1 MKKTR
6 SKPRARRTGTAP
18 GRGERRSSRQGDP
31 QRRHGTGNGHGQGNG
46 HGSSRGPGHGNSRG
60 RGGAETVPEV
70 RSTRTRTGTFEDLFA
85 GMPKNVKAIGERLR
99 EIVMEVLPGSK
110 ETIYLGWK
118 IALYSDPS
126 EVCGI
131 QPVQS
136 KYCNL
141 YFSNGANMADPDGL
155 LEGTGKSIRHVKIR
169 ELEDLPIDGLMNL
182 IREAKKQAR

>member
-1 MKKTR
+1 V
-6 SKPRARRTGTAP
+6 
-18 GRGERRSSRQGDP
+18 
-31 QRRHGTGNGHGQGNG
+31 
-46 HGSSRGPGHGNSRG
+46 
-60 RGGAETVPEV
+60 ETVPEV

-85 GMPKNVKAIGERLR
+85 GMPKDVKAIGERLR
-99 EIVMEVLPGSK
+99 EIVLEVLPGSK
-110 ETIYLGWK
+110 ETVYLGWK

-141 YFSNGANMADPDGL
+141 YFSNGAHMSDPDGL
-155 LEGTGKSIRHVKIR
+155 LEGTGKAIRHVKIR
-169 ELEDLPIDGLMNL
+169 GVDDIPVDGLMNL